1 MEYEDIKNN
10 REIFKISENLYKC
23 PICEAEKTIKGFIQ
37 HVKNHF
43 YERDLTNFRNAGN
56 QCNKK
61 LHRSIIDNYN
71 KNPNKCLYCSGEILA
86 KENERIY
93 EVKKRKFCSKSCSA
107 KYNNTHRDENYYIKI
122 KNTWKIK
129 FPNRE
134 VKKIVKNRNQTKR
147 ELKEKQ
153 CNFCGNVFTTK
164 SYSQVFCSPECRKKS
179 YGTKEDLIK
188 WVDDFVANN
197 GYVPTSKMN
206 VRMNRLAIKNYG
218 SWNNAIKELGYE
230 PHSQK
235 YKKGYFPCKDGHV
248 ADSISEMMVD
258 NWLFENNIKHERRK
272 KYPNSKKDCDF
283 YLIDFDIWLEYF
295 GLANEDYVYDKNIIE
310 KEKIA
315 KENNLKLIGI
325 KHEDLFPK
333 INLLKRIKN
342 YLKF

>member
-1 MEYEDIKNN
+1 
-10 REIFKISENLYKC
+10 
-23 PICEAEKTIKGFIQ
+23 
-37 HVKNHF
+37 
-43 YERDLTNFRNAGN
+43 
-56 QCNKK
+56 
-61 LHRSIIDNYN
+61 
-71 KNPNKCLYCSGEILA
+71 
-86 KENERIY
+86 
-93 EVKKRKFCSKSCSA
+93 
-107 KYNNTHRDENYYIKI
+107 
-122 KNTWKIK
+122 
-129 FPNRE
+129 
-134 VKKIVKNRNQTKR
+134 
-147 ELKEKQ
+147 
-153 CNFCGNVFTTK
+153 
-164 SYSQVFCSPECRKKS
+164 
-179 YGTKEDLIK
+179 LIK

-206 VRMNRLAIKNYG
+206 RRMSRLAIKIYG

-258 NWLFENNIKHERRK
+258 NWLFKNNIKHERRK

-295 GLANEDYVYDKNIIE
+295 GLANEDEIYDKNIIE

-315 KENNLKLIGI
+315 TENNLKLIGI

-333 INLLKRIKN
+333 MNLLKKLKN

>member
-1 MEYEDIKNN
+1 MEYEDIKKN
-10 REIFKISENLYKC
+10 REIFKISENLYQC
-23 PICEAEKTIKGFIQ
+23 PICQKRTSIKGFIQ

-43 YERDLTNFRNAGN
+43 YERDLTNFRNAAKLVGKN
-56 QCNKK
+56 SRNKLLK
-61 LHRSIIDNYN
+61 QYN
-71 KNPNKCLYCSGEILA
+71 ENPNKCLFCGNDILA
-86 KENERIY
+86 KENEKIY
-93 EVKKRKFCSKSCSA
+93 LVKKRKFCSKKCSA
-107 KYNNTHRDENYYIKI
+107 KYNNAHRDENYYIKI
-122 KNTWKIK
+122 KETWQKKSIK
-129 FPNRE
+129 
-134 VKKIVKNRNQTKR
+134 KKCLYCKKEFKR
-147 ELKEKQ
+147 
-153 CNFCGNVFTTK
+153 K
-164 SYSQVFCSPECRKKS
+164 SSNQVFCSPECRKKS

-206 VRMNRLAIKNYG
+206 KKMKRLAIKIYG

-295 GLANEDYVYDKNIIE
+295 GLANEDEIYDKNIIE

-315 KENNLKLIGI
+315 TKNNLKLIGI
-325 KHEDLFPK
+325 KHEDSFPK
-333 INLLKRIKN
+333 MNLLKKLKN